1 MFKCFTKEELE
12 LIRERYPVG
21 CRVVVHYM
29 EDSRP
34 IAPGTKGIVRT
45 VDDMGTVH
53 CNFDNGRRLGLI
65 PGIDSFNRIFED
77 VEVECNAQIFRC
89 Q

>member
-21 CRVVVHYM
+21 CRVVVHCM

-34 IAPGTKGIVRT
+34 ILPGTKGIVRI

-65 PGIDSFNRIFED
+65 PGVDSFSRIFESGED
-77 VEVECNAQIFRC
+77 EM
-89 Q
+89 